1 MKERPNILLVCT
13 DQQSSTAMSCA
24 GHSDLQ
30 TPAMDSLA
38 AEVGRLLTALQESGH
53 DEDTLV
59 LFTSD
64 HGDGAGAHRW
74 NQKTAFWEESIRI
87 PLIARGP
94 GVLRGQIEPRLVS
107 TGIDLLPTL
116 CEVAGIDAPDTDG
129 RSLQP
134 LLRGDQGGTWRN
146 HVAVETSISLG
157 DGPGGPAVGRALVC
171 ERTKYSVYAMGRNR
185 EQLVDLHQD
194 PGEMVNL
201 AVEARH
207 ADSLEKW
214 RERLRAHCAQTED
227 QAGAELL
234 P

>member
-94 GVLRGQIEPRLVS
+94 G
-107 TGIDLLPTL
+107 
-116 CEVAGIDAPDTDG
+116 
-129 RSLQP
+129 
-134 LLRGDQGGTWRN
+134 
-146 HVAVETSISLG
+146 
-157 DGPGGPAVGRALVC
+157 
-171 ERTKYSVYAMGRNR
+171 
-185 EQLVDLHQD
+185 
-194 PGEMVNL
+194 
-201 AVEARH
+201 
-207 ADSLEKW
+207 
-214 RERLRAHCAQTED
+214 
-227 QAGAELL
+227 
-234 P
+234 